1 MMNWRRNTAVAIGF
15 SFSLL
20 IFVFNNP
27 FGPHPDAFRP
37 EEVIIMFAGPVSLL
51 SATMAGFRW
60 ARAAAIWL
68 VSGGATVL
76 VAMVVLGHGREPRLL
91 LGGCLL
97 SLPMFLCASLWF
109 GYAQQREVPALRH

>member
-1 MMNWRRNTAVAIGF
+1 MNWRRNTAVAIGF
-15 SFSLL
+15 LFSLL
-20 IFVFNNP
+20 VFFFNNP
-27 FGPHPDAFRP
+27 FGPHPDAFKA

-68 VSGGATVL
+68 VFAGATVI
-76 VAMVVLGHGREPRLL
+76 VAMLILAHGREPRLL
-91 LGGCLL
+91 LGACLL

-109 GYAQQREVPALRH
+109 GYAHQRETRALRH